1 MLFRDKVVLV
11 TGGSSGIGLAAANK
25 FAQEGARVA
34 ILARG
39 EERLVKAA
47 QEIRQA
53 ASDTEVRTIVCDI
66 RDELQVEDAFIAVT
80 SSIGPVD
87 VVVNN
92 AGWGINSPF
101 EETSLK
107 MWQEIMD
114 VYCTG
119 YFLVARE
126 AVRTF
131 IRQKSGGAIVFVTS
145 DNAIRP
151 SRNLVAYCTAKAAE
165 LQMARCIADE
175 CGKYGIRVNS
185 VLPGAVFGRSSFW
198 TPEFRAAR
206 AQIRGFDPN
215 NLEEEYKKNSA
226 LGVVIDPDEVADLIL
241 FLASE
246 KAVKITGAAISVDG
260 GGTAAYVR

>member
-1 MLFRDKVVLV
+1 MLFSDKAVIV
-11 TGGSSGIGLAAANK
+11 TGGSSGIGLAAAIK

-39 EERLVKAA
+39 EEHLEKAA
-47 QEIRQA
+47 QEICQA
-53 ASDTEVRTIVCDI
+53 AADSEVLPLVCDI
-66 RDELQVEDAFIAVT
+66 RAEQQVQRAFESAT
-80 SSIGPVD
+80 SSFGCLD
-87 VVVNN
+87 AVVNN
-92 AGWGINSPF
+92 AGWGANAPV
-101 EETSLK
+101 EETSLE
-107 MWQEIMD
+107 MWQEMMD
-114 VYCTG
+114 VHCTG

-131 IRQKSGGAIVFVTS
+131 IRQKSGGAIVFVAS

-151 SRNLVAYCTAKAAE
+151 SRNLLAYCTAKAAE

-175 CGKYGIRVNS
+175 CGRYGIRVNS

-198 TPEFRAAR
+198 TQEFRSAR

-246 KAVKITGAAISVDG
+246 KAAKITGAAVSVDG
-260 GGTAAYVR
+260 GGTAAFVR